1 MTKKDYEVREIMFK
15 SEPTTEE
22 KDKLIASMRKKGFS
36 YEQCERYEDG
46 SIKIS
51 FVKFYK

>member
-1 MTKKDYEVREIMFK
+1 MAKKDYELREIMYK
-15 SEPTTEE
+15 SEPTMEE
-22 KDKLIASMRKKGFS
+22 KDKLIAKMKKLGFS
-36 YEQCERYEDG
+36 YESCERYEDG